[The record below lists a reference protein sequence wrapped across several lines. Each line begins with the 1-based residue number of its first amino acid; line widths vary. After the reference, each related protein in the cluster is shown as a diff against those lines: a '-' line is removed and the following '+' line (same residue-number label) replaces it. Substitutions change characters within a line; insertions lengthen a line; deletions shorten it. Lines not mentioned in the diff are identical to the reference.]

1 MSKIRLNCFLF
12 VLIKILSIST
22 VAEANEIKYTQ
33 LNSQVKT
40 GEKDNSRSDITP
52 VAEDAIIVQPHQLEQ
67 KLDSMEQVTSVSQ
80 LSDVQPTDWAFQA
93 LQSLVERYGCIVGYP
108 DGSYRGN
115 RAMTRYEF
123 AAGLN
128 ACLDRITELIAAAT
142 ADLVTKDDLAILQ
155 RLQEDFAVE
164 LAEIQGRIDTLEA
177 RTTELEANQFSTT
190 TKLGGEVVFAI
201 SNVFGDEKAGGGSL
215 EDNTVLNNRVSLN
228 FNTSFT
234 GRDLFRTRLDALD
247 TVAYGVPITGTNMTR
262 LAFQRNTNNTF
273 DVGKLFYRFPIGK
286 KFRVHIDA
294 IGARYNMNVSDNF
307 NRLFANRISGAISR
321 FGRFNPIYAQ
331 GARGA
336 GITTVYNINKSF
348 TLSLGYVGRDPE
360 NPREGNGLFNGSNA
374 ALAQLDIRPSDRLR
388 FGITYVRSYYPKNK
402 LFVSAATGSRRANA
416 PFGNLVPTSADHLG
430 FQASW
435 RAFDKLTISGWT
447 GLSFAHAEES
457 VGIVEE
463 GDEATIVNWAVT
475 FGFTDLGKEGS
486 LLGLVIGSPPKVTD
500 NDNAPQDNDT
510 AWHLE
515 GFYRYQINDNIS
527 INPGVLVVINPEH
540 EEENDTIAVGIVRMI
555 FLF

>member
-1 MSKIRLNCFLF
+1 MSKILFNSLLF
-12 VLIKILSIST
+12 VLCKTLILS
-22 VAEANEIKYTQ
+22 AAAGANEIKYTEI
-33 LNSQVKT
+33 NFEAKAV
-40 GEKDNSRSDITP
+40 EKDNSKPNLTTVS
-52 VAEDAIIVQPHQLEQ
+52 EEAIIVKPHQLEQ
-67 KLDSMEQVTSVSQ
+67 NTDPMGQVTSVSQ

-93 LQSLVERYGCIVGYP
+93 LQSLVERYGCIAGYP
-108 DGSYRGN
+108 DGSYRGD

-128 ACLDRITELIAAAT
+128 ACLDRITELIAAST
-142 ADLVTKDDLAILQ
+142 ADLITKDDLAVLQ

-164 LAEIQGRIDTLEA
+164 LAEIKGRVDALEA
-177 RTTELEANQFSTT
+177 RTAELEANQFSTT
-190 TKLGGEVVFAI
+190 TKLGGEIVFAI
-201 SNVFGDEKAGGGSL
+201 SNALGDEKAGGGSL

-234 GRDLFRTRLDALD
+234 GRDLFKTRLDALD

-262 LAFQRNTNNTF
+262 LAFQRNTDNVV
-273 DVGKLFYRFPIGK
+273 DVGKLFYRFPVGQ

-294 IGARYNMNVSDNF
+294 IGGRYNMNVSDNF
-307 NRLFANRISGAISR
+307 NRLFANRISGAISE

-336 GITTVYNINKSF
+336 GLTAVYNVNKSV
-348 TLSLGYVGRDPE
+348 TLSVGYLAR
-360 NPREGNGLFNGSNA
+360 NPAIARESNGLFNGSNA
-374 ALAQLDIRPSDRLR
+374 ALAQVDIRPSDRLR

-430 FQASW
+430 FQTSW

-447 GLSFAHAEES
+447 GLSFAHAEKS
-457 VGIVEE
+457 VGMIEE
-463 GDEATIVNWAVT
+463 GDEATIFNWAVT
-475 FGFTDLGKEGS
+475 FGFTDLGKQGS
-486 LLGLVIGSPPKVTD
+486 LLGLVIGNPPKVTD
-500 NDNAPQDNDT
+500 NDNAPDDDDT

-515 GFYRYQINDNIS
+515 GFYRYQINDNIA

-540 EEENDTIAVGIVRMI
+540 DEDNETITVGIVRMI